1 MKTKIAS
8 IALGALALCCG
19 SAYAA
24 PITPP
29 GEEAGLNAAP
39 PVPEG
44 AYFVNIFGTGGD
56 YFVDDK
62 RGNLTFDVPVILWAT
77 PWQVNF
83 FGFTGRFEV
92 IAAAPIIGN
101 LGLPCIQSRG
111 QCSSDGVGRDITEMY
126 QPFGEAG
133 FAWDLGGGWSF
144 SSFDGGYAPISNE
157 LKAHNIWVYNNR
169 SWLSWSGTL
178 FPASMKD
185 GGDAIKGTIA
195 IENIYGVTGNDLN
208 TNARVNPDYDNVN
221 LGAYVTIGKWDVG
234 LVAFYSTD
242 LENFAYG
249 PATGGPATGQC
260 GRNTVRCAQARA
272 AIGPLIEYDFPGIS
286 VQANYTFD
294 VYDENYRN
302 LDGST
307 MRINQ
312 FWIKTIIPLW
322 SPPKL
327 EATTY
332 KQ

>member
-56 YFVDDK
+56 YLVDDK
-62 RGNLTFDVPVILWAT
+62 RSNLTFTVPVILWAT
-77 PWQVNF
+77 PWQVNL
-83 FGFTGRFEV
+83 FGFNGRFEV
-92 IAAAPIIGN
+92 IAGPPIIGN
-101 LGLPCIQSRG
+101 VGIAASPGAVCT
-111 QCSSDGVGRDITEMY
+111 SSTCRDFTAMY
-126 QPFGEAG
+126 NPFGEAG
-133 FAWDLGGGWSF
+133 FAWDLGNGWSF
-144 SSFDGGYAPISNE
+144 SSFDGGYAPVDNE
-157 LKAHNIWVYNNR
+157 LRLFGQNIWVYNNR
-169 SWLSWSGTL
+169 SWVSWSGNL
-178 FPASMKD
+178 FPGSMKD

-195 IENIYGVTGNDLN
+195 VENIYGLTGNDQQTGL
-208 TNARVNPDYDNVN
+208 RVKPDYDNVN

-234 LVAFYSTD
+234 LAAFYSTD
-242 LENFAYG
+242 LEDFAYG
-249 PATGGPATGQC
+249 PGQC
-260 GRNTVRCAQARA
+260 GPNRLRCAQARA

-286 VQANYTFD
+286 VQAQYTFD
-294 VYDENYRN
+294 VYDQNYRN
-302 LDGST
+302 LNGST
-307 MRINQ
+307 MQINQ
-312 FWIKTIIPLW
+312 FWLKTIIPLW
-322 SPPKL
+322 NPPKL